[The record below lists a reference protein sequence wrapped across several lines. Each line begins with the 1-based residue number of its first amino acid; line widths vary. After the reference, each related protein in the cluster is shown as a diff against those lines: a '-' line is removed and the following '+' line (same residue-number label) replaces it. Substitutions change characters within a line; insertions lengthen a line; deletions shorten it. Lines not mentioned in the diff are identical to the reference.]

1 MQADRNSAP
10 ESSVE
15 VGDLEA
21 TCRRQAREIQMLGE
35 TVSVFRKG
43 AHSLSLENARLRGEV
58 GTMRVLA
65 AHARTPAL
73 DTDVTEARLP
83 LNVRA
88 PGTARA
94 IVVEFLRDR
103 VPHGLLDRAKLIVS
117 ELVTDS
123 VNDRDA
129 PADRFV
135 VLRIESSPTTV
146 RLELDDPGRAGAVVK
161 VDAQGWFGLQVM
173 QAVSE
178 SWGGER
184 DPDGGT
190 RTWAQLQLSG
200 PTG

>member
-1 MQADRNSAP
+1 MQADRQTIKSQVDA
-10 ESSVE
+10 
-15 VGDLEA
+15 LEA
-21 TCRRQAREIQMLGE
+21 TCRRQAHEIQTLGD

-43 AHSLSLENARLRGEV
+43 AHSLSIENARLRGQVES
-58 GTMRVLA
+58 MRALA

-73 DTDVTEARLP
+73 DTDVTEARLL
-83 LNVRA
+83 LNVRS

-94 IVVEFLRDR
+94 IVNEFLRDR

-117 ELVTDS
+117 ELVTAS
-123 VNDRDA
+123 VNEREA
-129 PADRFV
+129 PADRFA

-146 RLELDDPGRAGAVVK
+146 RVELDDPKRAGAVIK
-161 VDAQGWFGLQVM
+161 VDDDGWFGFQVL

-178 SWGGER
+178 AWGGER

-200 PTG
+200 PLA

>member
-1 MQADRNSAP
+1 MQADRQMI
-10 ESSVE
+10 ESQVA
-15 VGDLEA
+15 LEA
-21 TCRRQAREIQMLGE
+21 TCRSQAHEIQTLGE

-43 AHSLSLENARLRGEV
+43 AHSLSVENARLRGQVE
-58 GTMRVLA
+58 TMRALA

-94 IVVEFLRDR
+94 IVIEFLRDR

-117 ELVTDS
+117 ELVTAS
-123 VNDRDA
+123 VNERDA

-146 RLELDDPGRAGAVVK
+146 RLELDDPERAGAVVK
-161 VDAQGWFGLQVM
+161 LDDDGWFGLQVM

-178 SWGGER
+178 AWGGER
-184 DPDGGT
+184 HPEGGT

-200 PTG
+200 PIG